1 MGSEQHKIVLSN
13 GEYIKVLNRTSGTLR
28 VVSGPIAWVP
38 EPTEEIVTSV
48 EGNETVLL
56 AWPVVSVNEWGSQ
69 QRRVLVLSSRGVTFR

>member
-48 EGNETVLL
+48 EGNETVLRDGVREAL
-56 AWPVVSVNEWGSQ
+56 KLLKHQYVKLMDAATGTV
-69 QRRVLVLSSRGVTFR
+69 RV